1 MSRHFSNLFIFI
13 LTILS
18 VAVGT
23 YLWKEINLPYVNPQE
38 IIGIY
43 SKLGHSDLNDTVRYI
58 VFTGLPLTTFFL
70 LFVIIK
76 KNECDSLKNIFLN
89 SHINENNKNTLLK
102 IFLYIFISVII
113 VKFFSLDFS
122 NNKMDLFHEG
132 QQLGGA
138 NIFNETNKLFLHSYF
153 TTGLFFSTLNAKIA
167 WLITGE
173 QSLGSYRIFVLFL
186 KSLTEIIYII
196 FCYNLCRVFNLEKN
210 YEILFFLILS
220 LFSIYL
226 ISSTPTINF
235 RDIPLVLFL
244 IFILKL
250 IRDPSHNF
258 IYSFFIGFLTI
269 FTLLWSLDRG
279 IYLIATLF
287 PFIIWLFLKKR
298 KTQIFF
304 IFTGIIL
311 SWTVLYLIIGHE
323 EFEAFV
329 DNSITILRNSA
340 FFHGIVYPTPFS
352 SEINSTRGTKSLLII
367 ILNGIIIISLL
378 LSKKQNISRGTK
390 LFLLFFFLLSC
401 IFYKTGLTR
410 ADGGHIKGGLTFN
423 LLLLAVFVCLF
434 FFRILKKY
442 QINKKLNFLNNNYLI
457 VVLIPIIFIFFNFNT
472 KNYSNIKN
480 FSNRYHDFV
489 KLDDN
494 FFLTDDQIKLVDRLK
509 ELTNNE
515 NCFQVFTYESA
526 IPYLIRKQSC
536 SKFYQIFSL
545 GSKKQQYDFIEEI
558 KFTKPKYILFD
569 GTYDSWGVIPKE
581 RFPYIYEYIKKNY
594 TVGETFISW
603 KILYLKK

>member
-1 MSRHFSNLFIFI
+1 MSRHFSNLLIFI

-23 YLWKEINLPYVNPQE
+23 YLWKKINLPYVNPQE

-43 SKLGHSDLNDTVRYI
+43 SILGYSDLNDTVRFI

-70 LFVIIK
+70 LFIIIK
-76 KNECDSLKNIFLN
+76 KNECDSLKSIFLN

-102 IFLYIFISVII
+102 TFLYIFISVII

-132 QQLGGA
+132 EQLGGA
-138 NIFNETNKLFLHSYF
+138 NIFNETNKLFLHSYL
-153 TTGLFFSTLNAKIA
+153 TTSLFIDTLNAKIA

-173 QSLGSYRIFVLFL
+173 QSLGSYRIFLLFL
-186 KSLTEIIYII
+186 QSLTEIIYII

-226 ISSTPTINF
+226 ISSSPTINF
-235 RDIPLVLFL
+235 RDIPLVLLL

-258 IYSFFIGFLTI
+258 IYSFFIGLLTI

-287 PFIIWLFLKKR
+287 LFIIWLFLKKR

-340 FFHGIVYPTPFS
+340 LLNGIVYPTPFS
-352 SEINSTRGTKSLLII
+352 SETNSTRGTKNLLII
-367 ILNGIIIISLL
+367 IINGIIIISLL
-378 LSKKQNISRGTK
+378 LSKKQSISRGTK
-390 LFLLFFFLLSC
+390 LFLLIFFLLSY

-410 ADGGHIKGGLTFN
+410 ADGWHLKQGISFN

-442 QINKKLNFLNNNYLI
+442 QINKKLSFLNNNYLI
-457 VVLIPIIFIFFNFNT
+457 VVIIPIIFIFFNFNT

-480 FSNRYHDFV
+480 FSNRYHDFI

-536 SKFYQIFSL
+536 SKFYHIFNL
-545 GSKKQQYDFIEEI
+545 GSKKHQYDFIEEI
-558 KFTKPKYILFD
+558 IFTKPKYILFD
-569 GTYDSWGVIPKE
+569 GTYDGWGVVPKE

-594 TVGETFISW
+594 TVGETFIFW